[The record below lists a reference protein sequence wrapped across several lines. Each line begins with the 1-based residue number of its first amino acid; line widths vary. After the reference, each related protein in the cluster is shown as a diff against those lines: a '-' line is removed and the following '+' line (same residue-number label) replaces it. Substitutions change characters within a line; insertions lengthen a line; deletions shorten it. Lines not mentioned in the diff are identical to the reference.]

1 MLLRSAELD
10 SWTVENEEKGLLAAP
25 RGRSLGLSSE
35 SRFFFGGVPAARRL
49 LSAPCAAL
57 VLGPPSGAALCHA
70 RLVETALLSVCGVV
84 PFGAV

>member
-10 SWTVENEEKGLLAAP
+10 SWTVENEEMGLLAMP

-35 SRFFFGGVPAARRL
+35 SRFFLAASPFGASL

-57 VLGPPSGAALCHA
+57 VSWSFLGSG
-70 RLVETALLSVCGVV
+70 LVPRAPC
-84 PFGAV
+84 